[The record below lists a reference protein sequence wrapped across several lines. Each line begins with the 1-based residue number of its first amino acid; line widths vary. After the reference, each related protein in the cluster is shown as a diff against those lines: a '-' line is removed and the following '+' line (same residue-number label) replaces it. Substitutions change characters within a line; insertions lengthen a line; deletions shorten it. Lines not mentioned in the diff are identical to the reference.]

1 MLEHITYL
9 GTKLPSFHDA
19 SEAVSKIL
27 RTTIGEKRVERI
39 TERIGGERVVQRQE
53 QVAAWS
59 KLKLTEKEAAPP
71 GVKAPEVASV
81 MADGGRLQLRDPSPD
96 AKSHWHE
103 YKCGALQSLSSEV
116 STSDPFPQIPGFFLN
131 QERMDKLSREIAQVA
146 ARVDSP
152 NDNPATD
159 TPSASE
165 ISATVLATVMG
176 TEKESGV
183 IDDTPP
189 KVLEREVVATCQDRR
204 ALKQPSTEEIS
215 ATVAKTE
222 GECGAIDYLPPEVVE
237 REVVATRQNSRAF
250 GQHLA
255 SVAWALGFFAAKHK
269 AFVGDGQN
277 WIWTEWERHF
287 KPYGFVPILDFIH
300 ALTHVYA
307 AAMADRP
314 AKSGWPIYVRWI
326 TAVWNGDVA
335 SVISELAIRQQE
347 LGLPTPEDGDTSPRT
362 LVTKTLTYLQNQQSR
377 MNYPEY
383 RRLGLPI
390 TSALME
396 STVKQVNRRLKGSE
410 KFWSDHGAEEL
421 LQLVG
426 DEFSTTQ
433 PMAEF
438 WRTRAENQT
447 GYRTY
452 SNRAA

>member
-1 MLEHITYL
+1 MGIDEELSPAMLEHITYL

-19 SEAVSKIL
+19 YEAVNKIL
-27 RTTIGEKRVERI
+27 RTTITEKRVERI
-39 TERIGGERVVQRQE
+39 TERIGGERVAQRQE
-53 QVAAWS
+53 QVSAWS
-59 KLKLTEKEAAPP
+59 ELKLTEKVAAPP
-71 GVKAPEVASV
+71 GVKAPVAVSV
-81 MADGGRLQLRDPSPD
+81 MADGGRLQLRDPNPD

-103 YKCGALQSLSSEV
+103 YKCGALQSVSSEV
-116 STSDPFPQIPGFFLN
+116 SASDPCPQIPSFFLN
-131 QERMDKLSREIAQVA
+131 RERMDKLSREITQVA
-146 ARVDSP
+146 ARIDSP
-152 NDNPATD
+152 IDKPASD
-159 TPSASE
+159 APSTSE
-165 ISATVLATVMG
+165 ISAVVLG
-176 TEKESGV
+176 TEE
-183 IDDTPP
+183 
-189 KVLEREVVATCQDRR
+189 
-204 ALKQPSTEEIS
+204 
-215 ATVAKTE
+215 
-222 GECGAIDYLPPEVVE
+222 ECGAIDYQPPKVME
-237 REVVATRQNSRAF
+237 REVVASRRDSRMF
-250 GQHLA
+250 GRHLA
-255 SVAWALGFFAAKHK
+255 TVAWSLGFFAAKYK

-314 AKSGWPIYVRWI
+314 TKSGWPIYVRWI
-326 TAVWNGDVA
+326 TAVWKGNIA

-362 LVTKTLTYLQNQQSR
+362 LVNKTLTYLQNQQSR

-410 KFWSDHGAEEL
+410 KFWSDDGCEAV
-421 LQLVG
+421 LQLVA

-447 GYRTY
+447 GSRTY
-452 SNRAA
+452 SKRAA